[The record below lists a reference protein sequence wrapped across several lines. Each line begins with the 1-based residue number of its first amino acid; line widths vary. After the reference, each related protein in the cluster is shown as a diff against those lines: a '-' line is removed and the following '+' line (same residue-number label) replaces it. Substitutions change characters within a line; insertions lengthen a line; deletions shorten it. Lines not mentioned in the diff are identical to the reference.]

1 MSGTVL
7 VAESTPAPS
16 TGNVGAALWRQLR
29 ASIPAQLGIIILI
42 AIAVLATV
50 GPALA
55 PDPETQNLT
64 LRLLP
69 PWWLGGGEGWLGTD
83 QLGRDMLA
91 RVMHGARVSLFVAV
105 IAVVIG
111 GALGVTAGVIAGYFG
126 GLLDAIL
133 MRLADIQLA
142 FPNILLMILIVGV
155 LGPSVPTL
163 IAVLGVTSWVLY
175 ARVVRGQVLSIR
187 QAEYVEAAA
196 AIGVPDW
203 RIIAEH
209 VIPNT
214 LPVVIVI
221 ASFSAAQMIIAESAL
236 SFLGLGVQPPD
247 SSWGR
252 MLADSRDHLTT
263 SPWLAIIPGVAIVT
277 TVLAINLI
285 GDWLRDVIDPRL
297 RAV

>member
-1 MSGTVL
+1 MSSIAVVTDP
-7 VAESTPAPS
+7 VAVASGPGP
-16 TGNVGAALWRQLR
+16 ALWKQLR
-29 ASIPAQLGIIILI
+29 KSIPAQIGLAILVFII
-42 AIAVLATV
+42 ALATI
-50 GPALA
+50 GPVFGL
-55 PDPETQNLT
+55 DPERQNLAS
-64 LRLLP
+64 RLLP

-83 QLGRDMLA
+83 QLGRDVLA
-91 RVMHGARVSLFVAV
+91 RLMHGARVSLFVAV
-105 IAVVIG
+105 LAVMIG
-111 GALGVTAGVIAGYFG
+111 GTLGVTLGVVAGYFG
-126 GLLDAIL
+126 RLLDSII
-133 MRLADIQLA
+133 MRMADVQLA

-187 QAEYVEAAA
+187 QSEYIEAAA

-209 VIPNT
+209 VVPNT

-263 SPWLAIIPGVAIVT
+263 SPWLAIAPGVAIVA
-277 TVLAINLI
+277 TVLSINLI

-297 RAV
+297 RTI